1 MVQTIQQKWNYSQQQ
16 PHVVYKVKEQ
26 KPLINFVSM
35 DVVALVNLISS
46 NLFIIFVIDLE
57 ET

>member
-1 MVQTIQQKWNYSQQQ
+1 
-16 PHVVYKVKEQ
+16 VKEQ